1 MKRLLTL
8 LVVLGLAVFFAFK
21 AAVWWLADQRLAEAR
36 TALASQGVLQRGSI
50 SSGIDGHLVLSGSS
64 WQDFRLTR
72 PLDIGRVELDVGS
85 PVDLIMALIDPASLP
100 ANWSL
105 QAEGIGLVL
114 EATMFRNWVT
124 AEGENSAGEPALFV
138 LSCAPDPRQ
147 RLGSG
152 DLMRMGITG
161 LGGELTLHQRAEGVS
176 AELNTAGTGSVEL
189 NWPGARLDV
198 LELEDFWNSSTE
210 PMTVTLRD
218 GGLMRRVAAY
228 CAREAGLEPP
238 EWAGR
243 VLTALRQGLQARG
256 FEASEQ
262 LLALYRQWLLEGG
275 ELTVELAPSADTL
288 GVPVR
293 AVSAEASEGEGASW
307 PVTYN
312 GARVPDVFL
321 RKAAPVAPQPSDTI
335 VEPVVPEENP
345 EVHGWYADTI
355 DNAAQW
361 VDHKVRVTLSN
372 DNVVEGR
379 LVGVTDREL
388 EVARVVA
395 GGEVAYPMLIRA
407 ITNFEVWRRGRK

>member
-1 MKRLLTL
+1 MKRLFTL
-8 LVVLGLAVFFAFK
+8 LVVLGLVGFVAFK
-21 AAVWWLADQRLAEAR
+21 AAVWWLADQRLDEAR
-36 TALASQGVLQRGSI
+36 TALESSGVLERGTI
-50 SSGIDGHLVLSGSS
+50 SSGVDGRLVLSGNS

-72 PLDIGRVELDVGS
+72 SLEIGRVELDAGS
-85 PVDLIMALIDPASLP
+85 PVDLIMALMDPASLP
-100 ANWSL
+100 ASWSL
-105 QAEGIGLVL
+105 QAEGVGLVL

-161 LGGELTLHQRAEGVS
+161 LGGEVLLQQRPDS
-176 AELNTAGTGSVEL
+176 LYAELNTAGTGSLEL
-189 NWPGARLDV
+189 DWPGARLNL
-198 LELEDFWNSSTE
+198 LEPEDLVDSSTE

-243 VLTALRQGLQARG
+243 VLSAFREGLEARG
-256 FEASEQ
+256 LVASDQ

-275 ELTVELAPSADTL
+275 ELTATL
-288 GVPVR
+288 EPGGVALGIPISP
-293 AVSAEASEGEGASW
+293 AGEEDDGNDWQVA
-307 PVTYN
+307 YN

-321 RKAAPVAPQPSDTI
+321 REAALVAEEPNEAASGSD
-335 VEPVVPEENP
+335 VPEENP
-345 EVHGWYADTI
+345 DVQGWYADSIENAGRWI
-355 DNAAQW
+355 DR
-361 VDHKVRVTLSN
+361 KVRVTLSN

-379 LVGVTDREL
+379 LVSVSDREL

-395 GGEVAYPMLIRA
+395 GGEVAYPMLVRA
-407 ITNFEVWRRGRK
+407 ITDFEVWRRGRKQ

>member
-8 LVVLGLAVFFAFK
+8 LVLLGLVGFAVFK
-21 AAVWWLADQRLAEAR
+21 AGVWWLADQRLDEAR
-36 TALASQGVLQRGSI
+36 TALESYGVLERGTI
-50 SSGIDGHLVLSGSS
+50 SSGVDGRLVLSGNS

-72 PLDIGRVELDVGS
+72 SLEIGRVELDAGS
-85 PVDLIMALIDPASLP
+85 PVDLVMALLDPASLP
-100 ANWSL
+100 TRWSL
-105 QAEGIGLVL
+105 QAEGVGLVL

-152 DLMRMGITG
+152 DLMRMGVTG
-161 LGGELTLHQRAEGVS
+161 LGGEFLLEQRANGVY

-189 NWPGARLDV
+189 DWPGARLD
-198 LELEDFWNSSTE
+198 LLDLDNLPQSSAE

-243 VLTALRQGLQARG
+243 VLSAFREGLRARG
-256 FEASEQ
+256 LVASDQ

-275 ELTVELAPSADTL
+275 ELTATL
-288 GVPVR
+288 DPG
-293 AVSAEASEGEGASW
+293 AEALGIPVYPVGSDEESAAW
-307 PVTYN
+307 PVAYN
-312 GARVPDVFL
+312 GASVPDVFL
-321 RKAAPVAPQPSDTI
+321 REAPPIAQDTGEEAPGSAA
-335 VEPVVPEENP
+335 PEENP
-345 EVHGWYADTI
+345 EVEGWYADSIENAGRWI
-355 DNAAQW
+355 DRR
-361 VDHKVRVTLSN
+361 VRVTLSN

-379 LVGVTDREL
+379 LVSVSDREL

-395 GGEVAYPMLIRA
+395 GGEVAYPMLVRA
-407 ITNFEVWRRGRK
+407 ITDFEIWRRGRK

>member
-1 MKRLLTL
+1 MKRLFTL
-8 LVVLGLAVFFAFK
+8 LVLVGLVGFVAFK
-21 AAVWWLADQRLAEAR
+21 GAVWWLADQRLAEMR
-36 TALASQGVLQRGSI
+36 TALESYGVLERGTM
-50 SSGIDGHLVLSGSS
+50 SSGVDGRLVLSGSS

-72 PLDIGRVELDVGS
+72 ALEIGRVELDAGS
-85 PVDLIMALIDPASLP
+85 PVDLVMALADPASLSGS
-100 ANWSL
+100 WSL

-161 LGGELTLHQRAEGVS
+161 LGGEFLLQQRARGLS
-176 AELNTAGTGSVEL
+176 IELNTAGTGSVEL
-189 NWPGARLDV
+189 DWPGARINLLD
-198 LELEDFWNSSTE
+198 LESLPESSAE

-243 VLTALRQGLQARG
+243 VLAAFREGLQARG
-256 FEASEQ
+256 LVASDQ

-275 ELTVELAPSADTL
+275 ELTATL
-288 GVPVR
+288 DPAAETMGIPVYP
-293 AVSAEASEGEGASW
+293 ASGGDDGTEWQVA
-307 PVTYN
+307 YN

-321 RKAAPVAPQPSDTI
+321 REAPLIAEAPADEGAGAAAS
-335 VEPVVPEENP
+335 EENP
-345 EVHGWYADTI
+345 DVEGWYAGSIKTAGQWI
-355 DNAAQW
+355 DRR
-361 VDHKVRVTLSN
+361 VRVTLSN
-372 DNVVEGR
+372 NNVVEGR
-379 LVGVTDREL
+379 LVSVSDREL

-395 GGEVAYPMLIRA
+395 GGEVAYPMLVRA
-407 ITNFEVWRRGRK
+407 ITDLEVWRRGRK